1 MKDILARTFDFIQAH
16 VTGEGL
22 ALFINEVFLPNS
34 EYKCKLVTTSLKPT
48 YSEQYAID
56 SAEDVGRITLINVL
70 ESADN
75 GIKIFTT
82 TSVDSDQEPRMYE
95 VSSFEQLQVALRE
108 LLSES
113 HK

>member
-1 MKDILARTFDFIQAH
+1 MKDTLARIFDFIQTH

-22 ALFINEVFLPNS
+22 ALFINEVFLS
-34 EYKCKLVTTSLKPT
+34 HSQYECRLAATSLKPT

-56 SAEDVGRITLINVL
+56 SPEDAGRITLINVL
-70 ESADN
+70 ESTDN

-95 VSSFEQLQVALRE
+95 IYSIDQLETALKE
-108 LLSES
+108 LLR
-113 HK
+113 K